1 MAYQNSFIQNQQDEK
16 KDYQYEEALK
26 TLRTNIQFSG
36 SNLKVIMLTSTMP
49 DEGKSETSSQLA
61 ISMAQTEG
69 RVLFI
74 DADIRKSVMVSRMG
88 VAHQVYGL
96 TQYLT
101 GQKLL
106 GEVLNRTSIP
116 NLDIIFSGPMAPN
129 PAELLEEGAFG
140 KLIEWARSEY
150 DTVIIDTP
158 PIGSVIDGAIIAQH
172 CDGAILVVESGA
184 ISYHLVQKAKNQLER
199 TGCRILGAVLNR
211 VDMATGGYYHRYY
224 GKYSKYAKYYQS
236 EYKAEE

>member
-1 MAYQNSFIQNQQDEK
+1 MANQNLFIPVTKKKK
-16 KDYQYEEALK
+16 KDYQYEEAMK

-36 SNLKVIMLTSTMP
+36 SGLKVIMLTSTMP

-74 DADIRKSVMVSRMG
+74 DADIRKSVLVSRFG
-88 VAHQVYGL
+88 FGQQIYGL

-106 GEVLNRTSIP
+106 GDILYHTNLP

-129 PAELLEEGAFG
+129 PAELLGEDAFAR
-140 KLIEWARSEY
+140 LVEWARNEY
-150 DTVIIDTP
+150 DTIIIDTP
-158 PIGSVIDGAIIAQH
+158 PLGSVIDAAIISQR

-184 ISYHLVQKAKNQLER
+184 LSYRLVQKAKNQLER

-211 VDMATGGYYHRYY
+211 VDMAGSGYYHRYY
-224 GKYSKYAKYYQS
+224 GKYSKYSKYYENES
-236 EYKAEE
+236 DK

>member
-1 MAYQNSFIQNQQDEK
+1 MAIQNGFIQIIQDEK
-16 KDYQYEEALK
+16 RDYQYEEAMK

-36 SNLKVIMLTSTMP
+36 NGLKVIMLTSAMP

-74 DADIRKSVMVSRMG
+74 DADIRKSVLVSRFG
-88 VAHQVYGL
+88 GGQQIYGL

-101 GQKLL
+101 GQRLL
-106 GEVLNRTSIP
+106 GEVLYHTNLP
-116 NLDIIFSGPMAPN
+116 NLDIIFSVS
-129 PAELLEEGAFG
+129 EDAFS
-140 KLIEWARSEY
+140 KLIAWARNEY
-150 DTVIIDTP
+150 DTIIIDTP
-158 PIGSVIDGAIIAQH
+158 PLGSVIDGAIIAQR

-184 ISYHLVQKAKNQLER
+184 LSYRLVQKAKSQLER

-211 VDMATGGYYHRYY
+211 VDMAGSGYYHRYY
-224 GKYSKYAKYYQS
+224 GKYSKYTKYY
-236 EYKAEE
+236 ENEPVK

>member
-1 MAYQNSFIQNQQDEK
+1 MANQNLFIPVTQDEK
-16 KDYQYEEALK
+16 KDYQYEEAMK

-36 SNLKVIMLTSTMP
+36 SGLKVIMLTSTMP

-74 DADIRKSVMVSRMG
+74 DADIRKSVLVSRFG
-88 VAHQVYGL
+88 FGQQIYGL

-106 GEVLNRTSIP
+106 GDILYHTNLP

-129 PAELLEEGAFG
+129 RRNCWERTHLRGWLNGQEMNMTRSSLIRRLLEVS
-140 KLIEWARSEY
+140 L
-150 DTVIIDTP
+150 T
-158 PIGSVIDGAIIAQH
+158 
-172 CDGAILVVESGA
+172 
-184 ISYHLVQKAKNQLER
+184 QL
-199 TGCRILGAVLNR
+199 LFPSAVTEL
-211 VDMATGGYYHRYY
+211 
-224 GKYSKYAKYYQS
+224 SW
-236 EYKAEE
+236 